1 GCGNRI
7 AHASD
12 LGAVPRGEEI
22 ERRTVMHVT
31 RKQALPLSWVIVLLL
46 CTAIPSD
53 AAEIPAPGDGD
64 QRVRYVTYQRD
75 QVTLVTVRR
84 GIVTRIVLGEDE
96 RIVIA
101 GSGFLGDCTK
111 PEAEWCS
118 RADVGTN
125 QVWVKPKDHATH
137 NNLEIR
143 TDKRD
148 YSLEFTV
155 VGDQRLGRKPKDG
168 TGQRGNN
175 EPMYRVIFRHPLVPQ
190 HPAALT
196 AMQASAHRAKQA
208 RDKADLLNE
217 RLDSFTPEP
226 RNWSYS
232 MEVLPGGD
240 DITPARVFDDC
251 GFTYFLFPPTREIP
265 AIFYFSPLGE
275 ETRINF
281 HMEKD
286 LAVVQRM
293 GRRFVLR
300 LGDAVVGIWNDAYDK
315 TGVPAIE

>member
-1 GCGNRI
+1 M
-7 AHASD
+7 HAMKKH
-12 LGAVPRGEEI
+12 
-22 ERRTVMHVT
+22 RRSVTAWLTV
-31 RKQALPLSWVIVLLL
+31 ALL
-46 CTAIPSD
+46 CSAASSN
-53 AAEIPAPGDGD
+53 AAEVPEPGDGD
-64 QRVRYVTYQRD
+64 QRVRYVTYQKD
-75 QVTLVTVRR
+75 EVTKVTVRR
-84 GIVTRIVLGEDE
+84 GVVTRIILGDDE

-101 GSGFLGDCTK
+101 GSGFLADCAK
-111 PEAEWCS
+111 QEAEWCI

-125 QVWVKPKDHATH
+125 QVWVKPKDQATH

-148 YSLEFTV
+148 YSLEFAV
-155 VGDQRLGRKPKDG
+155 VGDDRVGRKQNTG
-168 TGQRGNN
+168 QGQRGKD
-175 EPMYRVIFRHPLVPQ
+175 EPMYRVIFRHPLVPSN
-190 HPAALT
+190 PAALT

-208 RDKADLLNE
+208 REKTDLLAE
-217 RLDSFTPEP
+217 RLNSFIPEP

-232 MEVLPGGD
+232 MEVLPGGE
-240 DITPARVFDDC
+240 DISPTLVFDD
-251 GFTYFLFPPTREIP
+251 GRFTYFLFPPNREIP

-300 LGDAVVGIWNDAYDK
+300 LGNAVVGIWNDAYDK
-315 TGVPAIE
+315 TGVPAIEGTTVSGITRTLR

>member
-1 GCGNRI
+1 MHTMNKYIGSI
-7 AHASD
+7 TTW
-12 LGAVPRGEEI
+12 L
-22 ERRTVMHVT
+22 TV
-31 RKQALPLSWVIVLLL
+31 VLL
-46 CTAIPSD
+46 CAGVPSD

-64 QRVRYVTYQRD
+64 QRVRYVTYQKD
-75 QVTLVTVRR
+75 EVTKVTVRR
-84 GIVTRIVLGEDE
+84 GVVTRIVLGDDE

-101 GSGFLGDCTK
+101 GSGFLADCAK
-111 PEAEWCS
+111 SEAEWCI

-125 QVWVKPKDHATH
+125 QVWVKPKAQATH

-155 VGDQRLGRKPKDG
+155 VGDDRTGRKQHGKD
-168 TGQRGNN
+168 
-175 EPMYRVIFRHPLVPQ
+175 EPMYRVIFRHPLVP
-190 HPAALT
+190 PNAVAMT
-196 AMQASAHRAKQA
+196 AMQASAHRAKHA
-208 RDKADLLNE
+208 REKTDLLTE
-217 RLDSFTPEP
+217 RLDSFMPEP

-240 DITPARVFDDC
+240 DIAPALVFDD
-251 GFTYFLFPPTREIP
+251 GRFTYFLFPPNREIP

-286 LAVVQRM
+286 HAVVQRM

-300 LGDAVVGIWNDAYDK
+300 LGEAVVGIWNEAYDK
-315 TGVPAIE
+315 TGVSAVEGTTVSGITRTLR

>member
-1 GCGNRI
+1 
-7 AHASD
+7 
-12 LGAVPRGEEI
+12 
-22 ERRTVMHVT
+22 MHT
-31 RKQALPLSWVIVLLL
+31 MKKHTGSITAWLTVLLL
-46 CTAIPSD
+46 FAGASSD
-53 AAEIPAPGDGD
+53 AAEIPAPGEGD
-64 QRVRYVTYQRD
+64 QRVRYVTYQKD
-75 QVTLVTVRR
+75 EVTKVTVRR
-84 GIVTRIVLGEDE
+84 GVVTRIVLGDDE

-101 GSGFLGDCTK
+101 GSGFLADCAK
-111 PEAEWCS
+111 PEAEWCI

-125 QVWVKPKDHATH
+125 QVWVKPKDQATH

-148 YSLEFTV
+148 YSLEFTI
-155 VGDQRLGRKPKDG
+155 VGDHHIARKQNGGQHGKD
-168 TGQRGNN
+168 
-175 EPMYRVIFRHPLVPQ
+175 EPMYRVIFRHPLVPPN
-190 HPAALT
+190 PATMT
-196 AMQASAHRAKQA
+196 AMQASAHRAKHA
-208 RDKADLLNE
+208 RDNTDLLHE

-240 DITPARVFDDC
+240 DISPTLVFDD
-251 GFTYFLFPPTREIP
+251 GRFTYFLFPPNREIP

-300 LGDAVVGIWNDAYDK
+300 LGDAVVGIWNDSYDK
-315 TGVPAIE
+315 TGVPAVEGTTVSGITRTLR

>member
-1 GCGNRI
+1 MKQ
-7 AHASD
+7 H
-12 LGAVPRGEEI
+12 RGSI
-22 ERRTVMHVT
+22 TT
-31 RKQALPLSWVIVLLL
+31 WLTVLLL
-46 CTAIPSD
+46 FAGASSD

-64 QRVRYVTYQRD
+64 QRVRYVTYQKD
-75 QVTLVTVRR
+75 EVTKVTVRR
-84 GIVTRIVLGEDE
+84 GVVTRIVLGDDE

-101 GSGFLGDCTK
+101 GSGFLADCAK
-111 PEAEWCS
+111 QEAEWCI

-125 QVWVKPKDHATH
+125 QVWVKPKDQATH

-155 VGDQRLGRKPKDG
+155 VGDERIGRKQQAGQGKRG
-168 TGQRGNN
+168 TD
-175 EPMYRVIFRHPLVPQ
+175 EPMYRVIFRHPLVPPN
-190 HPAALT
+190 PATIT
-196 AMQASAHRAKQA
+196 AMQASTHRARQV
-208 RDKADLLNE
+208 RDKADLLTE
-217 RLDSFTPEP
+217 RLNSFVAEP

-232 MEVLPGGD
+232 MEVLPGGE
-240 DITPARVFDDC
+240 DISPTLVFDD
-251 GFTYFLFPPTREIP
+251 GRFTYFQFPPNREIP
-265 AIFYFSPLGE
+265 AIFHFSPLGE

-300 LGDAVVGIWNDAYDK
+300 LGDAVVGIWNEAYDK
-315 TGVPAIE
+315 TGVPAIEGTTVSGITRTLR

>member
-1 GCGNRI
+1 M
-7 AHASD
+7 HT
-12 LGAVPRGEEI
+12 I
-22 ERRTVMHVT
+22 EKHTGSIT
-31 RKQALPLSWVIVLLL
+31 AWFLAALL
-46 CTAIPSD
+46 CSGPSSQ
-53 AAEIPAPGDGD
+53 AAEVPAPGGGD
-64 QRVRYVTYQRD
+64 QRVRYVTYQKD
-75 QVTLVTVRR
+75 EVTKVTVRR
-84 GIVTRIVLGEDE
+84 GVVTRIVLGDDE

-101 GSGFLGDCTK
+101 GSGFLADCAK
-111 PEAEWCS
+111 PEAEWCI

-125 QVWVKPKDHATH
+125 QVWVKPKDQATH

-155 VGDQRLGRKPKDG
+155 VGDHLTGRKQQAGQGKRG
-168 TGQRGNN
+168 TD
-175 EPMYRVIFRHPLVPQ
+175 EPMYRVIFRHPLVPPA
-190 HPAALT
+190 PAALT
-196 AMQASAHRAKQA
+196 AIQASAHRAKQA
-208 RDKADLLNE
+208 REKTDLLHE

-240 DITPARVFDDC
+240 DIAPALVFDD
-251 GFTYFLFPPTREIP
+251 GRFTYFLFPPNREIP

-315 TGVPAIE
+315 TGVPAIEGTTVSGITRTLR

>member
-1 GCGNRI
+1 M
-7 AHASD
+7 HAMNKHTPSITAW
-12 LGAVPRGEEI
+12 L
-22 ERRTVMHVT
+22 TV
-31 RKQALPLSWVIVLLL
+31 ALL
-46 CTAIPSD
+46 CSGTPSD
-53 AAEIPAPGDGD
+53 AADIPEPGSGD
-64 QRVRYVTYQRD
+64 QRVRYVTYQKD
-75 QVTLVTVRR
+75 EVTKVTVRR
-84 GIVTRIVLGEDE
+84 GVVTRIVLGDDE

-101 GSGFLGDCTK
+101 GSGFLADCAK
-111 PEAEWCS
+111 QEAEWCI

-125 QVWVKPKDHATH
+125 QVWVKPKDHAAH

-155 VGDQRLGRKPKDG
+155 LGDDRIGRKQPA
-168 TGQRGNN
+168 GQHGNS
-175 EPMYRVIFRHPLVPQ
+175 EPMYRVIFRHPLVPSN
-190 HPAALT
+190 PAALT

-208 RDKADLLNE
+208 RDKTELLNE
-217 RLDSFTPEP
+217 RLNSFAPEP

-240 DITPARVFDDC
+240 DITPALVFDD
-251 GFTYFLFPPTREIP
+251 GRFTYFLFPPNREIP

-300 LGDAVVGIWNDAYDK
+300 LGDAVVGIWNDSYDK
-315 TGVPAIE
+315 TGVPTIEGTTVSGITRTLR

>member
-1 GCGNRI
+1 
-7 AHASD
+7 
-12 LGAVPRGEEI
+12 
-22 ERRTVMHVT
+22 MHVMKKHT
-31 RKQALPLSWVIVLLL
+31 GSMTVWLTLVLL
-46 CTAIPSD
+46 CSGASSD
-53 AAEIPAPGDGD
+53 AAEIPEPGNGD

-75 QVTLVTVRR
+75 EVTRVTVRR
-84 GIVTRIVLGEDE
+84 GVVTRIVLGDDE

-101 GSGFLGDCTK
+101 GSGFLADCAK
-111 PEAEWCS
+111 PDAEWCI

-125 QVWVKPKDHATH
+125 QVWIKPKDHATH

-155 VGDQRLGRKPKDG
+155 VGNHPIGRKQNAGQGQLGKD
-168 TGQRGNN
+168 
-175 EPMYRVIFRHPLVPQ
+175 EPMYRVIFRHPQVPS

-196 AMQASAHRAKQA
+196 AMQASAHRAQQA
-208 RDKADLLNE
+208 RDKANLLAD

-232 MEVLPGGD
+232 MEVLQGGD
-240 DITPARVFDDC
+240 DIAPSLVFDD
-251 GFTYFLFPPTREIP
+251 GRFTYFLFPPNREIP

-300 LGDAVVGIWNDAYDK
+300 LGDAVVGIWNDAFDK
-315 TGVPAIE
+315 TGVAVTEGTTVSGITRTLR

>member
-1 GCGNRI
+1 M
-7 AHASD
+7 HA
-12 LGAVPRGEEI
+12 
-22 ERRTVMHVT
+22 
-31 RKQALPLSWVIVLLL
+31 RKKHPGSITAWLTVLLL
-46 CTAIPSD
+46 FAGASSD

-64 QRVRYVTYQRD
+64 QRVRYVTYQKD
-75 QVTLVTVRR
+75 EVTNVTVRR
-84 GIVTRIVLGEDE
+84 GVVTRIVLGDDE

-101 GSGFLGDCTK
+101 GSGFLADCAK
-111 PEAEWCS
+111 QEAEWCI

-125 QVWVKPKDHATH
+125 QVWVKPKDQATH

-155 VGDQRLGRKPKDG
+155 MGDDRVGRKQK
-168 TGQRGNN
+168 TGQERGGNN
-175 EPMYRVIFRHPLVPQ
+175 EPMYRVIFRYPLVSPT
-190 HPAALT
+190 PATMT
-196 AMQASAHRAKQA
+196 AMQASAHRAKHA

-217 RLDSFTPEP
+217 RLGSFTPEP

-240 DITPARVFDDC
+240 DIAPSLVFDD
-251 GFTYFLFPPTREIP
+251 GRFTYFLFPPNREIP

-300 LGDAVVGIWNDAYDK
+300 LGDAVVGIWNEAYDK
-315 TGVPAIE
+315 TGVPAIEGTTVSGITRTLR

>member
-1 GCGNRI
+1 MK
-7 AHASD
+7 
-12 LGAVPRGEEI
+12 
-22 ERRTVMHVT
+22 VMKEHG
-31 RKQALPLSWVIVLLL
+31 LSIMPWVILAFL
-46 CTAIPSD
+46 CSTASSD
-53 AAEIPAPGDGD
+53 AMEVPAPGDGD
-64 QRVRYVTYQRD
+64 QRVRYVTYQKD
-75 QVTLVTVRR
+75 EVTRVTVRR
-84 GIVTRIVLGEDE
+84 GVVTRIVLGDDE

-101 GSGFLGDCTK
+101 GSGFLADCAK
-111 PEAEWCS
+111 QESEWCI

-155 VGDQRLGRKPKDG
+155 VGDDRVGRKQNA
-168 TGQRGNN
+168 GQGQHKKG
-175 EPMYRVIFRHPLVPQ
+175 EPMYRVIFRHPLTPP

-196 AMQASAHRAKQA
+196 AIQASAHRARHA
-208 RDKADLLNE
+208 RDKADLLAE
-217 RLDSFTPEP
+217 RLGSFTPEP

-232 MEVLPGGD
+232 MEVLPGGE
-240 DITPARVFDDC
+240 DISPTLVFDD
-251 GFTYFLFPPTREIP
+251 GRFTYFLFPPNREIP
-265 AIFYFSPLGE
+265 AIFSYSPLGE

-300 LGDAVVGIWNDAYDK
+300 LGDAVVGIWNEAYDK
-315 TGVPAIE
+315 TGVPAVEGTTVSGITRTLR

>member
-1 GCGNRI
+1 MK
-7 AHASD
+7 
-12 LGAVPRGEEI
+12 
-22 ERRTVMHVT
+22 VMKKHG
-31 RKQALPLSWVIVLLL
+31 LSIMPWVILALL
-46 CTAIPSD
+46 CSTASSD
-53 AAEIPAPGDGD
+53 AAEIPEPGEGD
-64 QRVRYVTYQRD
+64 QRVRYVTYQKD
-75 QVTLVTVRR
+75 EVTKVTVRR
-84 GIVTRIVLGEDE
+84 GVVTRIVLGDDE

-101 GSGFLGDCTK
+101 GSGFLGDCAK
-111 PEAEWCS
+111 PEAEWCI

-155 VGDQRLGRKPKDG
+155 VGGDRIGRKQH
-168 TGQRGNN
+168 TGSGQHGKT
-175 EPMYRVIFRHPLVPQ
+175 EPMYRVIFRHPLVPSN
-190 HPAALT
+190 PAAMT
-196 AMQASAHRAKQA
+196 AIHASAHRARQA
-208 RDKADLLNE
+208 REKADLLNE

-240 DITPARVFDDC
+240 DIAPALVFDD
-251 GFTYFLFPPTREIP
+251 GRFTYFLFPPNREIP

-300 LGDAVVGIWNDAYDK
+300 LGDAVVGIWNEVYDK
-315 TGVPAIE
+315 TGVPAIEGTTVSGITRTLR

>member
-1 GCGNRI
+1 
-7 AHASD
+7 
-12 LGAVPRGEEI
+12 
-22 ERRTVMHVT
+22 MHVMKKHT
-31 RKQALPLSWVIVLLL
+31 APIIPWLTVALL
-46 CTAIPSD
+46 CSGASSH
-53 AAEIPAPGDGD
+53 AAEIPSPGDGD
-64 QRVRYVTYQRD
+64 QRVRYVTYQKD
-75 QVTLVTVRR
+75 EVTKITVRR
-84 GIVTRIVLGEDE
+84 GVVTRVVLGDDE

-101 GSGFLGDCTK
+101 GSGFLADCAK
-111 PEAEWCS
+111 AEAEWCI

-155 VGDQRLGRKPKDG
+155 VGDDRIGRKQNATQGSHGKD
-168 TGQRGNN
+168 
-175 EPMYRVIFRHPLVPQ
+175 EPMYRVIFRHPLAPPT
-190 HPAALT
+190 PANMT
-196 AMQASAHRAKQA
+196 AMQASAHRAKHA
-208 RDKADLLNE
+208 REKIDLLHE
-217 RLDSFTPEP
+217 RLDYFAPEP

-240 DITPARVFDDC
+240 DIAPSLVFDD
-251 GFTYFLFPPTREIP
+251 GRFTYFLFPPNREIP

-293 GRRFVLR
+293 GRQFVLR
-300 LGDAVVGIWNDAYDK
+300 LGEAVVGIWNDAYDK
-315 TGVPAIE
+315 TGVPAIEGTTVSGISRTLR

>member
-1 GCGNRI
+1 
-7 AHASD
+7 
-12 LGAVPRGEEI
+12 
-22 ERRTVMHVT
+22 MHVM
-31 RKQALPLSWVIVLLL
+31 KQHRGSITAWLTVALL
-46 CTAIPSD
+46 CAGASLH
-53 AAEIPAPGDGD
+53 AAEVPAPGDGD
-64 QRVRYVTYQRD
+64 QRVRYVTYQKD
-75 QVTLVTVRR
+75 EVTKVTVRR
-84 GIVTRIVLGEDE
+84 GVVTRIVLGDDE

-101 GSGFLGDCTK
+101 GSGFLADCAK
-111 PEAEWCS
+111 QEAEWCI

-125 QVWVKPKDHATH
+125 QVWVKPKDQATH

-155 VGDQRLGRKPKDG
+155 VGNDRVGRRQN
-168 TGQRGNN
+168 TWQGQRGKD
-175 EPMYRVIFRHPLVPQ
+175 EPMYRVIFRHPLIPPTQ
-190 HPAALT
+190 ATMT
-196 AMQASAHRAKQA
+196 AMQTSAHRTKHA
-208 RDKADLLNE
+208 RDKADLLTE

-232 MEVLPGGD
+232 MEVLQGGD
-240 DITPARVFDDC
+240 DIAPSLVFDD
-251 GFTYFLFPPTREIP
+251 GRFTYFQFPPNREIP

-281 HMEKD
+281 NMEKD

-300 LGDAVVGIWNDAYDK
+300 LGEAVVGIWNDSYDK
-315 TGVPAIE
+315 TGVPTVEGTTVSGITRTLR

>member
-1 GCGNRI
+1 MNVMKQ
-7 AHASD
+7 H
-12 LGAVPRGEEI
+12 
-22 ERRTVMHVT
+22 ERSIM
-31 RKQALPLSWVIVLLL
+31 PWVILALL
-46 CTAIPSD
+46 CSTASSD

-64 QRVRYVTYQRD
+64 QRVRYVTYQKD
-75 QVTLVTVRR
+75 EVTKVTVRR
-84 GIVTRIVLGEDE
+84 GVVTRIVLGDDE

-101 GSGFLGDCTK
+101 GSGFLADCAK
-111 PEAEWCS
+111 PEAEWCI

-125 QVWVKPKDHATH
+125 QVWIKPKDHAAH

-155 VGDQRLGRKPKDG
+155 VGDHRIGRKQNAAQ
-168 TGQRGNN
+168 GQRGNN
-175 EPMYRVIFRHPLVPQ
+175 DPMYRVIFRHPLVP
-190 HPAALT
+190 PNPTAMT
-196 AMQASAHRAKQA
+196 AMQASAHRAKHA
-208 RDKADLLNE
+208 REKTDLLRE
-217 RLDSFTPEP
+217 RLDSFIPEP

-240 DITPARVFDDC
+240 DIAPALVFDD
-251 GFTYFLFPPTREIP
+251 GRFTYFLFPPNREIP

-300 LGDAVVGIWNDAYDK
+300 LGEAVVGIWNEAYDK
-315 TGVPAIE
+315 TGVPATEGTTISGITRTLR

>member
-1 GCGNRI
+1 MYVMKQDTGSITAWIII
-7 AHASD
+7 A
-12 LGAVPRGEEI
+12 
-22 ERRTVMHVT
+22 
-31 RKQALPLSWVIVLLL
+31 LL
-46 CTAIPSD
+46 CAGVPSE

-64 QRVRYVTYQRD
+64 QRVRYVTYQKD
-75 QVTLVTVRR
+75 EVTKVTVRR
-84 GIVTRIVLGEDE
+84 GVVTRIVLGDDE

-101 GSGFLGDCTK
+101 GSGFLADCAK
-111 PEAEWCS
+111 PEAEWCI

-125 QVWVKPKDHATH
+125 QVWVKPKDQATH

-155 VGDQRLGRKPKDG
+155 VGDHRIGRKQHG
-168 TGQRGNN
+168 GSGQHEQT
-175 EPMYRVIFRHPLVPQ
+175 EPMYRVIFRHPLVLPN
-190 HPAALT
+190 PATMT
-196 AMQASAHRAKQA
+196 AMQASAHRAKHA
-208 RDKADLLNE
+208 RDKTDLLAE
-217 RLDSFTPEP
+217 RLNSFVPEP

-240 DITPARVFDDC
+240 DIAPALVFDD
-251 GFTYFLFPPTREIP
+251 GRFTYFQFPPNREIP

-300 LGDAVVGIWNDAYDK
+300 LGDAVVGIWNDSYDK
-315 TGVPAIE
+315 TGVPAVEGTTVSGITRTLR

>member
-1 GCGNRI
+1 MI
-7 AHASD
+7 
-12 LGAVPRGEEI
+12 
-22 ERRTVMHVT
+22 MHT
-31 RKQALPLSWVIVLLL
+31 RKQHRGSITTWLTVALLYSG
-46 CTAIPSD
+46 TASQ
-53 AAEIPAPGDGD
+53 AAEVPAPGDGD
-64 QRVRYVTYQRD
+64 QRVRYVTYQKD
-75 QVTLVTVRR
+75 EVTKVTVRR
-84 GIVTRIVLGEDE
+84 GVVTRIVLGDDE
-96 RIVIA
+96 RIIIA
-101 GSGFLGDCTK
+101 GSGFLADCAK
-111 PEAEWCS
+111 PEAEWCI

-137 NNLEIR
+137 NNLELR

-155 VGDQRLGRKPKDG
+155 VGDFGIGRKPNAV

-175 EPMYRVIFRHPLVPQ
+175 EPMYRVIFRHPLVPP

-196 AMQASAHRAKQA
+196 AMQASAHRAQQA

-217 RLDSFTPEP
+217 QLDSFTPEP

-240 DITPARVFDDC
+240 DITPALVFDD
-251 GFTYFLFPPTREIP
+251 GRFTYFLFPPNREIP

-293 GRRFVLR
+293 GRQFVLR
-300 LGDAVVGIWNDAYDK
+300 LGEAVVGIWNDAYDK
-315 TGVPAIE
+315 TGVPTVEGTTVSGITRTLR